1 MKKVQVIMSSYNGEK
16 FIKKQIDSILNQQNV
31 EVSLLIRDDGS
42 KDGTIE
48 ILRDY
53 ENRGLIKVIYGKN
66 IGPTASFLKL
76 IDECDNADYYSFSD
90 QDDVWLE
97 DKLSTAVKIL
107 EENSVNKRPL
117 LYCSAL
123 QRVDADLTYE
133 KIQKFKRLRLNIYS
147 MLVRERLAGCT
158 FVFNNCLKNILNE
171 SGKIN
176 YNYPHDSWT
185 VLVCYACGGEI
196 LFDSHPHIL
205 FRRYGT
211 NVSVDG
217 GNIVKRIKHEFRYFR
232 KYKNQRYQTVN
243 ILMKYR
249 ENYIVEKELFYKI
262 IHYKDNWK
270 NTINLAFD
278 KRFDCGILI
287 CNIINRVVI
296 LARCF

>member
-133 KIQKFKRLRLNIYS
+133 KIQKFKRLRLNIYLS
-147 MLVRERLAGCT
+147 L
-158 FVFNNCLKNILNE
+158 I
-171 SGKIN
+171 
-176 YNYPHDSWT
+176 
-185 VLVCYACGGEI
+185 
-196 LFDSHPHIL
+196 HI
-205 FRRYGT
+205 
-211 NVSVDG
+211 
-217 GNIVKRIKHEFRYFR
+217 
-232 KYKNQRYQTVN
+232 
-243 ILMKYR
+243 
-249 ENYIVEKELFYKI
+249 
-262 IHYKDNWK
+262 
-270 NTINLAFD
+270 
-278 KRFDCGILI
+278 
-287 CNIINRVVI
+287 
-296 LARCF
+296 